1 MKKVEAVIPHSR
13 MQNAFS
19 ALRELDLGGLTYYES
34 KGRGE
39 IPTPVIHGG
48 RGTSVYRPEFN
59 VNVTISIVVRDPLAD
74 NVVEKILEST
84 STGLA
89 GEGKIFISEIDDAVD
104 IGSGERGEAVS
115 YTNITLPTIA

>member
-1 MKKVEAVIPHSR
+1 MKKVEAVIPHAR
-13 MQNAFS
+13 MQSAFS

-48 RGTSVYRPEFN
+48 RGTSVFRPEFN
-59 VNVTISIVVRDPLAD
+59 VNVTISIVVRDQITD
-74 NVVEKILEST
+74 TVVDKILEGT

-104 IGSGERGEAVS
+104 IGSGERGDAA
-115 YTNITLPTIA
+115 I

>member
-59 VNVTISIVVRDPLAD
+59 VNVTISIVVRDPIAE

-104 IGSGERGEAVS
+104 IGSGERGEAA
-115 YTNITLPTIA
+115 I